1 MSLNTLLATTSAD
14 QSVKIWQTSN
24 FQLLSTLKPH
34 YPDPAEPP
42 HGWMW
47 DCDFSADSQFI
58 VTASSDCVARLW
70 NIEQA
75 EVKREYSGHTKA
87 VISLAFND
95 GM

>member
-1 MSLNTLLATTSAD
+1 MPYTQFSIVTRNLQKILFLLNRLLATTSAD

-58 VTASSDCVARLW
+58 ITGNLVS
-70 NIEQA
+70 
-75 EVKREYSGHTKA
+75 
-87 VISLAFND
+87 ISPR
-95 GM
+95 